1 MIGWEPLRDIMSI
14 TNGDLIFRR
23 YRDEGPIPAGTVI
36 EIIWDDGPTWPA
48 TSIVGNMVGWRI
60 EATELADI
68 DSGDTFTIWVRYPNG
83 DTETTDDHEWIKG
96 SAQRPLDE
104 GF

>member
-1 MIGWEPLRDIMSI
+1 MIGWEPLRDVMSI
-14 TNGDLIFRR
+14 TKGDLIFSRTR
-23 YRDEGPIPAGTVI
+23 SEGPIPTGTVI
-36 EIIWDDGPTWPA
+36 EIIWDDGPTWLA
-48 TSIVGNMVGWRI
+48 TSIAGNTVGWRI
-60 EATELADI
+60 ESAELAAI

-83 DTETTDDHEWIKG
+83 DTETTDDYEWIKG